1 MCRQQ
6 GEDMKKL
13 FISKKEFLLIL
24 LGTTILALGINWFT
38 SPLGLVTGGLSGLT
52 IIIKF
57 LTEKMFGYGIPLWI
71 TNLVLNIPLF
81 LISIKQRGLGFA
93 KKSIW
98 GVGLLTLA
106 LWYTEFIPNLLDA
119 QGDLLLGGIFGG
131 AILGLGVGIVL
142 KAGGTTGGTD
152 MLATI
157 IKFRYN
163 SFPISKLILAL
174 DGMIILA
181 GMIVFGSTKAMYA
194 IIAVFISSKVISW
207 VLEGMHHAKAAF
219 ILSNHSAE
227 ISEAIMTKLPRG
239 VTGIKAQ
246 GMYTR
251 QDKDMLY
258 VVVSKKEITKLRDM
272 VKEID
277 AEAFITIADVR
288 EVLGQGFIE
297 DYETLV

>member
-1 MCRQQ
+1 MR
-6 GEDMKKL
+6 KIL
-13 FISKKEFLLIL
+13 ISKKEFLMII

-38 SPLGLVTGGLSGLT
+38 SPLGLVTGGLSGIT
-52 IIIKF
+52 IIVKSLSEEILGF
-57 LTEKMFGYGIPLWI
+57 GIPLWI

-81 LISIKQRGLGFA
+81 VISIRQRGFEFA
-93 KKSIW
+93 KKSLW

-106 LWYTEFIPNLLDA
+106 LWYTEFIPNLLDV

-131 AILGLGVGIVL
+131 AILGTGVGIVL

-157 IKFRYN
+157 IQYKHK

-174 DGMIILA
+174 DAAIILC
-181 GMIVFGSTKAMYA
+181 GMLVFGSTKAMYA
-194 IIAVFISSKVISW
+194 IIAVFMSSKMISW
-207 VLEGMHHAKAAF
+207 VLEGMNNAKAAF
-219 ILSNHSAE
+219 ILSEHSQE
-227 ISEAIMTKLPRG
+227 IAEAIMHKLPRG

-246 GMYTR
+246 GMYTK

-258 VVVSKKEITKLRDM
+258 VVVSQKEITRLRDM
-272 VKEID
+272 VKAID
-277 AEAFITIADVR
+277 SNAFITIADVR

-297 DYETLV
+297 DNNTLA

>member
-1 MCRQQ
+1 MR
-6 GEDMKKL
+6 KIL
-13 FISKKEFLLIL
+13 ISNKEFLMIL

-38 SPLGLVTGGLSGLT
+38 SPLGLVTGGLSGIT
-52 IIIKF
+52 IIVKSLSEEILGF
-57 LTEKMFGYGIPLWI
+57 GIPLWI

-81 LISIKQRGLGFA
+81 VISIRQRGFEFA
-93 KKSIW
+93 KKSLW

-106 LWYTEFIPNLLDA
+106 LWYTEFIPNLLDV

-131 AILGLGVGIVL
+131 AILGTGVGIVL

-157 IKFRYN
+157 IQYKHK

-174 DGMIILA
+174 DAAIILC
-181 GMIVFGSTKAMYA
+181 GMLVFGSTKAMYA
-194 IIAVFISSKVISW
+194 IIAVFMSSKMISW
-207 VLEGMHHAKAAF
+207 VLEGMNNAKAAF
-219 ILSNHSAE
+219 ILSEHSQE
-227 ISEAIMTKLPRG
+227 IAEAIMHKLPRG

-246 GMYTR
+246 GMYTK

-258 VVVSKKEITKLRDM
+258 VVVSQKEITRLRDM
-272 VKEID
+272 VKAID
-277 AEAFITIADVR
+277 SNAFITIADVR

-297 DYETLV
+297 DNNTLA